1 MCESISDRVCVGVS
15 MNTCVSVSMNT
26 RGRTVDICMCHSSA
40 GTGRICVVGC
50 FVECGSD
57 CGRMTV
63 LSVLESVWGRCLCS
77 CVGCL
82 CVCVSGG
89 TVVVGSGGSGDGGPT
104 VARVAMLLVTDGGGG
119 GVPKS
124 QTCARGWWVMSCSS
138 GVLAWLG

>member
-1 MCESISDRVCVGVS
+1 MCESFSDRV
-15 MNTCVSVSMNT
+15 CVSVSMNMW
-26 RGRTVDICMCHSSA
+26 GRTVDICMCHSSA

-89 TVVVGSGGSGDGGPT
+89 TVVVGSGGGPT
-104 VARVAMLLVTDGGGG
+104 VARVAMLLVTAAGDG

-138 GVLAWLG
+138 GILAWLG